1 MCAEMH
7 RAHYQAASAPLD
19 EMPTLTDDGDE
30 KSRYDFP
37 MFFVF
42 FISTPYLQYQTMY
55 LLNISVY
62 IYNGGIAAALALSG
76 WRGWEFA
83 SLGVWVNE

>member
-1 MCAEMH
+1 MS
-7 RAHYQAASAPLD
+7 RTHYQAAPAPLD

-42 FISTPYLQYQTMY
+42 F
-55 LLNISVY
+55 Y
-62 IYNGGIAAALALSG
+62 IYTVSTIPGYVCAKYICIQL
-76 WRGWEFA
+76 
-83 SLGVWVNE
+83 